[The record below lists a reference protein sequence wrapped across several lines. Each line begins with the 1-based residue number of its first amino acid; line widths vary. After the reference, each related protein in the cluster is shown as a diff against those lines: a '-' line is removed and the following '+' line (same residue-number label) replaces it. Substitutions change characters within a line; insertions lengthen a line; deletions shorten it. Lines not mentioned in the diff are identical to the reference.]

1 MHRCGRHH
9 ACTDQCLR
17 ALLAFGQ
24 DDRVGRHHPGLVV
37 QGARLGR
44 CHLATLGIP
53 GPELL
58 LAPGR
63 VVAVDDRD
71 QLPCGIE
78 VVPLGGGRTEVID
91 RRFLLYLA
99 RRRGWSKADQITGML
114 QHLRKI
120 VQHVDA
126 EIGSNQIE
134 DVPAITCRAISPQAS
149 LIAIEHHLEAVP
161 RAAQHIAD
169 QELAPA
175 LLACGE
181 QVEEH
186 RLQSRQQVG
195 AHGIALCADIHGCF
209 SGVVVEIKHRRP
221 PGCSLWLRL
230 AGTPSKPSA
239 RPV

>member
-53 GPELL
+53 GPKLL

-78 VVPLGGGRTEVID
+78 VVPLGGGRAEVID
-91 RRFLLYLA
+91 RGFLLYLA
-99 RRRGWSKADQITGML
+99 CGHSRYMPDKITGML

-120 VQHVDA
+120 VQHIDA
-126 EIGSNQIE
+126 EIGSNEIE
-134 DVPAITCRAISPQAS
+134 DVTAIACRAIGPQAR
-149 LIAIEHHLEAVP
+149 LLAVEHHLEAVA

-175 LLACGE
+175 LLASRE
-181 QVEEH
+181 QGEEH
-186 RLQSRQQVG
+186 GLQSRQQVG
-195 AHGIALCADIHGCF
+195 AHSIALCADIDGCF
-209 SGVVVEIKHRRP
+209 SGIVVEIKHRRP
-221 PGCSLWLRL
+221 PDCSLWLRL
-230 AGTPSKPSA
+230 AGTPSTPSV